1 MTTPPAPNPQ
11 PHPYPQ
17 PNPHLQANP
26 YAQPQANPYAQ
37 QGGHPQ
43 APGYAAPGYGAPGYG
58 AVPPQAGPQWGAPY
72 GAGAYLSCK
81 FCGGAPA
88 VDVTFRAHRG
98 LLILMSFQKLSG
110 PMCATCGLGVQRAMT
125 TQTLWQGWWSPFS
138 LFLFTPFTL
147 VWNLIARGKVK
158 KLQPPPPGQ
167 HGQQV
172 DPGEPVHRRGLAYVA
187 LVPVLWI
194 CFMIAQGLTQS

>member
-11 PHPYPQ
+11 PQ
-17 PNPHLQANP
+17 QQPHLQGNP
-26 YAQPQANPYAQ
+26 YAQPQDGTYAQPQANPYAQ
-37 QGGHPQ
+37 QGGHP
-43 APGYAAPGYGAPGYG
+43 GAPGYGAPGYG

-72 GAGAYLSCK
+72 GPGAHLSCK

-110 PMCATCGLGVQRAMT
+110 PMCATCGLGIQRAMT

-147 VWNLIARGKVK
+147 VWNLIARGKVT
-158 KLQPPPPGQ
+158 KLQPPQPGQ
-167 HGQQV
+167 HGPQV